1 MYQKDLMFRYCI
13 YVESLLVH
21 LPLTNKY
28 EARMMSFAITDGFSC
43 VIESYLLEA
52 LLGRHLK
59 VFLSILICFV
69 IVCVNAELNSLFT

>member
-1 MYQKDLMFRYCI
+1 M
-13 YVESLLVH
+13 H

-59 VFLSILICFV
+59 VFLSMLICFFFGFCYSMSKCR
-69 IVCVNAELNSLFT
+69 I